1 MYTNYPNTEKN
12 NPKKWPKRLNPA
24 FGLKKKITHDLFRV
38 GCLLHSFYF
47 VFLNYYLS
55 ENIFIV
61 YAYLFV
67 IIYSA

>member
-1 MYTNYPNTEKN
+1 MYTNYPNTEKMYQKNDPKGSTQHLGEKN
-12 NPKKWPKRLNPA
+12 NPG
-24 FGLKKKITHDLFRV
+24 FFY
-38 GCLLHSFYF
+38 CLLHSISF

-67 IIYSA
+67 IIYRA

>member
-1 MYTNYPNTEKN
+1 MYTNYPNTEQMTQKAQPSIWVKTN
-12 NPKKWPKRLNPA
+12 NPGFVN
-24 FGLKKKITHDLFRV
+24 
-38 GCLLHSFYF
+38 CLLHSISF

-55 ENIFIV
+55 ENIFLV